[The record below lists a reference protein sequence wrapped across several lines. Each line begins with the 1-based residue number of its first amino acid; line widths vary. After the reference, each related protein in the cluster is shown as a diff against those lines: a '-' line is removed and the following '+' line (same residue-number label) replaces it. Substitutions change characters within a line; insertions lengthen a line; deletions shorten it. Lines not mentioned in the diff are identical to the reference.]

1 MHHEA
6 PERFEPAS
14 LLTSLAW
21 HAWRLLTLRGDWKAM
36 PDSGAFV
43 ALVLGVMVLG
53 GLGEQMVRGHSPG
66 PAFVST
72 LLWLA
77 VVLAV
82 SSHSGQLN
90 RRLVAALALLS
101 VGIEALLIL
110 TAWLPAAE
118 WPVAIWSGLAVL
130 RLLLQ
135 ANGTGAEASR

>member
-1 MHHEA
+1 MHHER
-6 PERFEPAS
+6 PERFEPAR

-21 HAWRLLTLRGDWKAM
+21 HGWRLLTLRGDWKAM
-36 PDSGAFV
+36 PDSAAFV
-43 ALVLGVMVLG
+43 ALVLSVMVLG
-53 GLGEQMVRGHSPG
+53 GLSEQLVRGHSLTS
-66 PAFVST
+66 ALVST
-72 LLWLA
+72 LLWLG

-82 SSHSGQLN
+82 SSQRGSLN

-101 VGIEALLIL
+101 IGIDALLIL

-135 ANGTGAEASR
+135 ANGTGAEARR

>member
-1 MHHEA
+1 MYHEA

-21 HAWRLLTLRGDWKAM
+21 HSWRLLTLRGDWKAM
-36 PDSGAFV
+36 PVSGAFV

-53 GLGEQMVRGHSPG
+53 GLGEQLVRGHSPG

-101 VGIEALLIL
+101 IGIEALLIL

>member
-21 HAWRLLTLRGDWKAM
+21 HSWRLLTLRGDWKAM

-72 LLWLA
+72 LLWFA

-110 TAWLPAAE
+110 TASLPAAE

-135 ANGTGAEASR
+135 AGGTGAEASR

>member
-1 MHHEA
+1 MYHEA

-21 HAWRLLTLRGDWKAM
+21 HSWRLLTLRGDWKAM

-77 VVLAV
+77 AVLAV

>member
-1 MHHEA
+1 MHHERS
-6 PERFEPAS
+6 ERFEPAR

-21 HAWRLLTLRGDWKAM
+21 HGLRLLTLRGDWKAM
-36 PDSGAFV
+36 PDSAAFV
-43 ALVLGVMVLG
+43 WLVLSVVFVG
-53 GLGEQMVRGHSPG
+53 GLTEQLVRGQSLTS
-66 PAFVST
+66 ALVST
-72 LLWLA
+72 LLWLG

-82 SSHSGQLN
+82 SSQRGSLN

-101 VGIEALLIL
+101 IGIDALLIL

-135 ANGTGAEASR
+135 ANGTGAEARR

>member
-1 MHHEA
+1 MHLEA

-21 HAWRLLTLRGDWKAM
+21 HSWRLLTLRGDWKAM

>member
-1 MHHEA
+1 MHLEA

-21 HAWRLLTLRGDWKAM
+21 HSWRLLTLRGDWKAM

-66 PAFVST
+66 PAFIST

-135 ANGTGAEASR
+135 ANETGAEASR

>member
-1 MHHEA
+1 MHLEA

>member
-21 HAWRLLTLRGDWKAM
+21 HSWRLLTLRGDWKAM

-53 GLGEQMVRGHSPG
+53 GLGEQLVRGHSPG

-118 WPVAIWSGLAVL
+118 WPAAVWSGLAVL

>member
-21 HAWRLLTLRGDWKAM
+21 HSWRLLTLRGDWKAM

>member
-6 PERFEPAS
+6 PERFEPVR
-14 LLTSLAW
+14 LLTSLVW
-21 HAWRLLTLRGDWKAM
+21 HCWRLLTLRGDWKAM
-36 PDSGAFV
+36 PDSVAFV
-43 ALVLGVMVLG
+43 WLVLSVVFVG
-53 GLGEQMVRGHSPG
+53 GLTEQLVRGHSLTS
-66 PAFVST
+66 ALVST
-72 LLWLA
+72 LLWLG

-82 SSHSGQLN
+82 SSQRGSLN

-101 VGIEALLIL
+101 IGIDALLIL

-135 ANGTGAEASR
+135 VNGTGAEAGR

>member
-21 HAWRLLTLRGDWKAM
+21 HSWRLLTLRGDWKAM

-53 GLGEQMVRGHSPG
+53 GLGEQLVRGHSPG

-77 VVLAV
+77 AVLAV

-101 VGIEALLIL
+101 IGIEALLIL